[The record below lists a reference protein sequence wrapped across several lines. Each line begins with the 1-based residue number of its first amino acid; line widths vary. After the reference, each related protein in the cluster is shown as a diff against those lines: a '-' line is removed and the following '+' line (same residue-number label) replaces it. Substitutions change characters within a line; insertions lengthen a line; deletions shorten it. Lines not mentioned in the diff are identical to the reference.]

1 MWSLS
6 LARAHLHTCALS
18 RVCARSIP
26 PPTTAEPIHGFVYHI
41 HDSFRDKF
49 SLGDFADL
57 NSQDPQTASTIL
69 DLNKP

>member
-1 MWSLS
+1 MRSLS
-6 LARAHLHTCALS
+6 RARAHLHTHALS
-18 RVCARSIP
+18 CVCARSLT
-26 PPTTAEPIHGFVYHI
+26 TTAEPINGFVYHI

-57 NSQDPQTASTIL
+57 NSKDPQPASTIL